1 MQVASGQI
9 KELDVHKSLK
19 AVAQCTFPTRF
30 HSPRHQTYDGIRIC
44 AIWPP
49 SKQVRLCGVA
59 LLVPLVNAIVQDYR
73 TSDFDVNLV
82 GIQTKLCAGCLD
94 E

>member
-30 HSPRHQTYDGIRIC
+30 DSPRHQTYDGVRMC
-44 AIWPP
+44 AIRPP
-49 SKQVRLCGVA
+49 SKQFRLCGVA
-59 LLVPLVNAIVQDYR
+59 LLVPLVDAVVQDCR
-73 TSDFDVNLV
+73 ASDFNVNLV
-82 GIQTKLCAGCLD
+82 GTQTKLCTGCLD